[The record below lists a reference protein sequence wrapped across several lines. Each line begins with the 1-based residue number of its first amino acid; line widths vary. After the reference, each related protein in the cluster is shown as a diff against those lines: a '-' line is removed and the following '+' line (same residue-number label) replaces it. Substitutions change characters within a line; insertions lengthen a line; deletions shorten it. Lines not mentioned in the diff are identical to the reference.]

1 MRGILRDYY
10 TSTPSR
16 GPNLAPLID
25 VIFQLILFFMVTS
38 SFTWYSGMQVK
49 IPKASTPVM
58 DRPLEAITLEV
69 TVGERKVQ
77 EGILEL
83 NVRWWEQGIEG
94 LVFYPLREND
104 DAFRGLATLMNRL
117 QNYKSSL
124 GSEKMPSVI
133 IAAGDNVPYQAVV
146 TVIDMCHALGLTD
159 IVLAVQKVG
168 QASMPSSVSK

>member
-1 MRGILRDYY
+1 MRGILKDYY
-10 TSTPSR
+10 TSPPSR
-16 GPNLAPLID
+16 GINLAPLID

-49 IPKASTPVM
+49 IPKASTSDV

-69 TVGERKVQ
+69 AIGERTPQ
-77 EGILEL
+77 AGILEL
-83 NVRWWEQGIEG
+83 KVKWWEQGVEG

-104 DAFRGLATLMNRL
+104 DPFRGLTLLMNRL
-117 QNYKSSL
+117 QNYKNSL
-124 GSEKMPSVI
+124 GSERTPSVI

-146 TVIDMCHALGLTD
+146 TVIDMCHTIGLTD

-168 QASMPSSVSK
+168 QVSVSTSANR